1 MQLSQR
7 GLDFIKQW
15 EGFRD
20 RPYNDGYGGITIG
33 YGHLIKPGERF
44 TVITRAEGEQILAQ
58 DVAYYVSLVNSLV
71 RVPLNQSQFDALVS
85 LAFNWRGF
93 PQSRL
98 LQYLNAGDY
107 AAAAKRLG
115 EHPVT
120 SGGVYSRGLQRRRT
134 AEKELFLSEGTPGG
148 SSSGLPESEYPDIGF
163 DEDDDAT
170 LPTDEPSDIIG
181 GSTSAAAPL
190 LIGAGVLLLVF
201 LIIPSGD

>member
-7 GLDFIKQW
+7 GLDFIKSW

-20 RPYNDGYGGITIG
+20 RLYNDGYGGITIG

-44 TVITRAEGEQILAQ
+44 TVITRQQGEQILAQ
-58 DVAYYVSLVNSLV
+58 DVAYFVSLVNSLV

-85 LAFNWRGF
+85 LAFNWSGF
-93 PQSRL
+93 PESRL

-134 AEKELFLSEGTPGG
+134 AEKELFQSEGTPGG
-148 SSSGLPESEYPDIGF
+148 SSTLPESDYPDIGF
-163 DEDDDAT
+163 DEDDNTT
-170 LPTDEPSDIIG
+170 LPFNDSSDVIG

-190 LIGAGVLLLVF
+190 LIGAGVLLLLF
-201 LIIPSGD
+201 LIIPTD